1 MAKNTSNV
9 EAAETANRN
18 GWKIGKPPKLR
29 VVPAA
34 PKERESA
41 PKWSKSERQYFT
53 DLHRIVD
60 EVYSLAADKYG
71 WTWSQ
76 LAVNAEL
83 CYSTVGKL
91 GDRET
96 RWPRFSTVYKLCKSV
111 GIDLVMAQPKQTKKP
126 AALKVG

>member
-1 MAKNTSNV
+1 MAKNTKNR

-34 PKERESA
+34 PVERESA
-41 PKWSKSERQYFT
+41 PKWSKSERQYFS
-53 DLHRIVD
+53 DLHKIVD

-91 GDRET
+91 GDR
-96 RWPRFSTVYKLCKSV
+96 RP
-111 GIDLVMAQPKQTKKP
+111 
-126 AALKVG
+126 